1 MKKFCVLFLLVL
13 LAASLFADSD
23 EKLKLAVMEFEDR
36 SGNLSEKTLSDATE
50 YVRGAFVSTNKY
62 VVIAKERQEKAMIK
76 EMKKESY
83 KSCNDKNCQ
92 IPLGQALSADTI
104 LRTTITFFGG
114 SYTITS
120 ELIDLAKEA
129 TVIGAKEDYDGSE
142 TALKAA
148 LDKIVEKI
156 TGYVEK
162 HDDEI
167 IRAEAAE
174 VKKEEPETEEVKNSE
189 PVEEKKAENIQENQP
204 KKEVSEEPEKKAA
217 VQENPVEEKPEPE
230 NKAPENTYHPYTKVG
245 ASLMVVGLAVVVAGV
260 AGFHIASDK
269 EFNKYL
275 DMKNYTTA
283 EDAVAS
289 GMSHSEYMN
298 KAKNHREKSNTYKA
312 LEITSGAIGAA
323 VVVTGLVLASIKKEK
338 PQNDVALSNISFA
351 PSNDGFYA
359 AVGFEF

>member
-1 MKKFCVLFLLVL
+1 MKKNCVFFLLVL
-13 LAASLFADSD
+13 LAAGLFADSD

-142 TALKAA
+142 AALKAA

-167 IRAEAAE
+167 IRAETAE
-174 VKKEEPETEEVKNSE
+174 VKQEEPKAEEVKKSE
-189 PVEEKKAENIQENQP
+189 PVEEKHAENIHENQP
-204 KKEVSEEPEKKAA
+204 TKEVAEEPEKKAE
-217 VQENPVEEKPEPE
+217 VQEKPEPE
-230 NKAPENTYHPYTKVG
+230 NKDPENTYHPYTKVG

-260 AGFHIASDK
+260 AGFHVASDK

-283 EDAVAS
+283 EDAVSS

>member
-1 MKKFCVLFLLVL
+1 MKKFCLVFIVI
-13 LAASLFADSD
+13 SIFFRLFADD
-23 EKLKLAVMEFEDR
+23 DDKLKLAVMEFEDR
-36 SGNLSEKTLSDATE
+36 SGSLSEKTLSDATE
-50 YVRGAFVSTNKY
+50 YIRGAFVSTNKY

-83 KSCNDKNCQ
+83 KACNDKNCQ

-142 TALKAA
+142 KALKAA

-167 IRAEAAE
+167 IRAEAEKAGQAE
-174 VKKEEPETEEVKNSE
+174 SETEEIKKNES
-189 PVEEKKAENIQENQP
+189 VEEKTAENIQETQP
-204 KKEVSEEPEKKAA
+204 VEKAAGEPEKETPA
-217 VQENPVEEKPEPE
+217 QEKTAEKKPEPE
-230 NKAPENTYHPYTKVG
+230 EKVPENTYHPYKTAGISLIVAG
-245 ASLMVVGLAVVVAGV
+245 AAVTVAGV
-260 AGFHIASDK
+260 AGFHVASDK
-269 EFNKYL
+269 EFKKYK
-275 DMKNYTTA
+275 DMKNSGIA
-283 EDAVAS
+283 QDAVLD
-289 GMSHSEYMN
+289 GMTYSDYMK
-298 KAKNHREKSNTYKA
+298 KAKNYKDKSNTYRT
-312 LEITSGAIGAA
+312 LEIVSGAVGGA
-323 VVVTGLVLASIKKEK
+323 VLLTGIVLTAIKKEK
-338 PQNDVALSNISFA
+338 ADEKVTLANISFS

-359 AVGFEF
+359 ALGFEF

>member
-1 MKKFCVLFLLVL
+1 
-13 LAASLFADSD
+13 
-23 EKLKLAVMEFEDR
+23 MEFEDR
-36 SGNLSEKTLSDATE
+36 SGSLSEKTLSDATE
-50 YVRGAFVSTNKY
+50 YIRGAFVSTNKY

-142 TALKAA
+142 AALKTA

-167 IRAEAAE
+167 TKAEENGELKLERAKIAPLQHKVIKNNI
-174 VKKEEPETEEVKNSE
+174 VK
-189 PVEEKKAENIQENQP
+189 EKPAENIQKIKL
-204 KKEVSEEPEKKAA
+204 KKEVAEEPEKEAA
-217 VQENPVEEKPEPE
+217 VQEKTAEKEPEPE
-230 NKAPENTYHPYTKVG
+230 KKVPENTYHPYKTAGISLIVAG
-245 ASLMVVGLAVVVAGV
+245 AALTVAGV
-260 AGFHIASDK
+260 AGFHVASDK
-269 EFNKYL
+269 EFNKYK
-275 DMKNYTTA
+275 DMRNSDKAENAVYDGTTYS
-283 EDAVAS
+283 D
-289 GMSHSEYMN
+289 YMK
-298 KAKNHREKSNTYKA
+298 KAKNYKDKSNTYRT
-312 LEITSGAIGAA
+312 LEIVSGAVGGA
-323 VVVTGLVLASIKKEK
+323 VLVTGIVLAAIKKEK
-338 PQNDVALSNISFA
+338 ADEKVSLADISFS

-359 AVGFEF
+359 ALGFEF

>member
-1 MKKFCVLFLLVL
+1 MKKICMLFLLL
-13 LAASLFADSD
+13 LLSADLFADSYD
-23 EKLKLAVMEFEDR
+23 KLKLAVMEFEDR

-50 YVRGAFVSTNKY
+50 YIRGAFVSTNKY

-83 KSCNDKNCQ
+83 KACNDKNCQ

-142 TALKAA
+142 AALKAA

-167 IRAEAAE
+167 IRAEVKQE
-174 VKKEEPETEEVKNSE
+174 TYETEKVKKSE
-189 PVEEKKAENIQENQP
+189 PVEEKAENIQEVQPEKEVVEEP
-204 KKEVSEEPEKKAA
+204 KKEAA
-217 VQENPVEEKPEPE
+217 VQEKTAEKKPEPE
-230 NKAPENTYHPYTKVG
+230 EKVPENTYHPYKTAGISLIVAG
-245 ASLMVVGLAVVVAGV
+245 AAIAVAGV
-260 AGFHIASDK
+260 AGFHVASDK
-269 EFNKYL
+269 EFNKYKN
-275 DMKNYTTA
+275 MKNSEIA
-283 EDAVAS
+283 ENAVYD
-289 GMSHSEYMN
+289 GMTYSEYMN
-298 KAKNHREKSNTYKA
+298 KAQNHKDQSNTYRI
-312 LEITSGAIGAA
+312 LEITSGAVGGA
-323 VVVTGLVLASIKKEK
+323 VLLTGIVLTAIKKEK
-338 PQNDVALSNISFA
+338 PEEKVTLANISFS

-359 AVGFEF
+359 ALGFEF